1 VIGFVLMVASWIAF
15 GAALLAAPDA
25 LAAS

>member
-15 GAALLAAPDA
+15 GAALLATPDV